1 MNELFNNGDYVLLE
15 DCKAFDEKFGLEEGT
30 TMWDVARKLE
40 GGEPDEGYMDVS
52 FNEVCVGVYNEKG
65 GLWTELVCRSYATKL
80 SVEDVLYRSKDGLTL
95 DELSKIHGAFE
106 EGKQYECV
114 YSPEDYIFNVGEIY
128 HANGDG
134 IVDVNNY
141 TCKNGF
147 TVRFK
152 PATKSEW
159 VPTVGEEV
167 MTNGFT
173 VRFKPATKFEWVPNV
188 GDEVIASDFK
198 VTIKLIKDK
207 QACVE
212 FESGS
217 IDVVQLSCLK
227 PIDQDR
233 ERIIDEAYNLGIPTK
248 RESTLKEFCE
258 KLYDAG
264 MLKEGDK

>member
-114 YSPEDYIFNVGEIY
+114 YSPEGYIFNVGEIC

-167 MTNGFT
+167 MTSTGKYKIELPVDLDGMTVISDNG
-173 VRFKPATKFEWVPNV
+173 VWIIQDAN
-188 GDEVIASDFK
+188 G
-198 VTIKLIKDK
+198 
-207 QACVE
+207 C
-212 FESGS
+212 
-217 IDVVQLSCLK
+217 K
-227 PIDQDR
+227 PIDHER
-233 ERIIDEAYNLGIPTK
+233 KRIINKAYSVMKTSKISNTQKKTIN
-248 RESTLKEFCE
+248 